1 MDTLKEQYAVQNYY
15 YKMCRTSIGEHLV
28 QKSFF
33 WKKCIVWKN
42 PETGLPIAV
51 LRDLDNYEIPLPNSL
66 SSFEENFIHFQSLW
80 TNLDFDLKLLY
91 KDIGRHISNNNEQ
104 CDGCNFPFSPVCSEL
119 YCQFDPDPPLPHWG
133 FSIPFI
139 FWMVFAKLIV
149 YLHIDMHLCIGI
161 SLLVVYSWNKWNDH
175 INDGHYHFCTN
186 NWMYT
191 ILGFTTPWM
200 YIYLNKYDKV
210 RFNFT
215 KCYK

>member
-1 MDTLKEQYAVQNYY
+1 MSQPFPCRASPHRRTKPGYKSPSTHRHSSERLSKYQLLIENFETLNEYYGMDTLKEQYAVQNYY
-15 YKMCRTSIGEHLV
+15 YKMCRTSIGEHLM

-33 WKKCIVWKN
+33 GKKCIVWKN

-119 YCQFDPDPPLPHWG
+119 YCQFDPDPPLPH
-133 FSIPFI
+133 
-139 FWMVFAKLIV
+139 
-149 YLHIDMHLCIGI
+149 
-161 SLLVVYSWNKWNDH
+161 
-175 INDGHYHFCTN
+175 
-186 NWMYT
+186 
-191 ILGFTTPWM
+191 
-200 YIYLNKYDKV
+200 
-210 RFNFT
+210 
-215 KCYK
+215 